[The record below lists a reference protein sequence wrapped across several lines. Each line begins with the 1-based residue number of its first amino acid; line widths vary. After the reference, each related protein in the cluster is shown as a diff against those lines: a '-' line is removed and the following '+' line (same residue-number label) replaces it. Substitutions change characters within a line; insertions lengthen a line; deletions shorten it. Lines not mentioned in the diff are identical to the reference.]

1 MKLSLL
7 MCTYNGS
14 KYIVDQL
21 LSILEQ
27 SRQPDEVV
35 IIDDLSLDNTV
46 EIATNFIKD
55 NSLSDTWKIYVNECN
70 KGWIRNFI
78 DGIEKTTG
86 DILFFCDQDDIWFK
100 DKIRVQ
106 AEIIENNDNVSV
118 VASPEISKYNDKK
131 SYRVSNDFKIL
142 DVCKNPKNYLN
153 IMNGCSMAVRRSFY
167 DSVKEYWIDGWAHD
181 QFIWQMALINDTL
194 AVMMLP
200 TLYRRLHDKNASRK
214 KRTLE
219 STILECHSFIAALRQ
234 ILRYLKADSNSVA
247 LADQKLFITNERIRA
262 IEKRLLLLEHKKI
275 SVIPLLL
282 RDRYCIYWRKR
293 QVLKD
298 ILLAL
303 KLL

>member
-7 MCTYNGS
+7 MATYCGNKFIS
-14 KYIVDQL
+14 QQL
-21 LSILEQ
+21 QSLLDQ
-27 SRQPDEVV
+27 SRQFDEVV
-35 IIDDLSLDNTV
+35 IIDDGSTDNMVAIVNKFISDNGLSG
-46 EIATNFIKD
+46 
-55 NSLSDTWKIYVNECN
+55 SWKVYVNERN

-78 DGIEKTTG
+78 EGVEKTTG
-86 DILFFCDQDDIWFK
+86 DIFFFCDQDDIWFK

-181 QFIWQMALINDTL
+181 QFMWQMALINDAL
-194 AVMMLP
+194 AVMTSP

-219 STILECHSFIAALRQ
+219 STVFECQSFIAALKQ
-234 ILRYLKADSNSVA
+234 ILIYLETNSNSA
-247 LADQKLFITNERIRA
+247 KLKDQKIFITNERIRA

-275 SVIPLLL
+275 SVIPSLL